1 MGYFSNK
8 DIDEETDKEVYGIDK
23 RKALEERRQ
32 IYEYM
37 KERETQNK
45 EKKGEQILEEREEEE
60 ELER

>member
-8 DIDEETDKEVYGIDK
+8 DIEDETDKEVYGIDK

-37 KERETQNK
+37 KERENTKK
-45 EKKGEQILEEREEEE
+45 EKKGEQILEEEE
-60 ELER
+60 ELKR